1 MTIKDIAREAGY
13 GVTTVSRVLNG
24 SPNVSEKARQEIM
37 DVVSRNHFRL
47 NNNAKLLKQRAA
59 LGVAVVVK
67 GAQNMLFSSILERLQ
82 KLLEAAGRN
91 LVISYL
97 DESADE
103 VAEAVRL
110 SREFRTEGVMFL
122 GGDLV
127 HFREGFSQLTLP
139 CVLITSS
146 AQDLGFANLSSIT
159 TDDSFAAE
167 CAIEH
172 LMSLGHR
179 SIGVLGGNAAGSY
192 PAIRRLHGCRRA
204 FARHGVDFDEDRG
217 LVTSKFSVSAGYEAM
232 GRLLDSMPELTA
244 VFAMSDVTAIGAIR
258 AIRDR
263 GLRVPEDISVMGF
276 DGIALGGYLTPRLT
290 TIVQDSER
298 LAEGSVRLL
307 LAALSGAP
315 STHQI
320 VPFALSHG
328 ESAKKLA
335 LES

>member
-24 SPNVSEKARQEIM
+24 SPNVSEKARREIM
-37 DVVSRNHFRL
+37 DVVSRNNFRL
-47 NNNAKLLKQRAA
+47 NNNAKMLKQRAT

-67 GAQNMLFSSILERLQ
+67 GAQNMLFSSILECLQ

-122 GGDLV
+122 GGDLD
-127 HFREGFSQLTLP
+127 HFREGFAQLTLP

-146 AQDLGFANLSSIT
+146 AQELGFANLSSIT

-179 SIGVLGGNAAGSY
+179 RIGVLGGSAAGSY

-204 FARHGVDFDEDRG
+204 FARHGVTFDEGRG
-217 LVTSKFSVSAGYEAM
+217 LVSSKFSVSAGYEAM

-290 TIVQDSER
+290 TVVQDSDC

-307 LAALSGAP
+307 LSALSGAP
-315 STHQI
+315 SSHQI
-320 VPFALSHG
+320 VPFALSSG

-335 LES
+335 LEP